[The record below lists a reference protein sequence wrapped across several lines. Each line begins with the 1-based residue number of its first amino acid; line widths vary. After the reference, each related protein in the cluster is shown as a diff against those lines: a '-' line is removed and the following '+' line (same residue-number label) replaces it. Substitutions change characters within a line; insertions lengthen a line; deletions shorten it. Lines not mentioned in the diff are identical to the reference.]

1 MKQGYPLLNLKKL
14 ATQYSGMGEINFFTR
29 VVPYFI
35 LLAGIAGIVLIL
47 IYFAGDHDTW
57 NIFNLNMFIPVV
69 ASGVG
74 LFIIRHHQTIRAI
87 REILNDH
94 YREYARKRLYRI
106 CRIRSRIL
114 SIGSGRYDQSGE
126 CGMLLCT

>member
-1 MKQGYPLLNLKKL
+1 M
-14 ATQYSGMGEINFFTR
+14 
-29 VVPYFI
+29 PYFI

-87 REILNDH
+87 REILNDTTESM
-94 YREYARKRLYRI
+94 RESGYT
-106 CRIRSRIL
+106 
-114 SIGSGRYDQSGE
+114 GSAGYGA
-126 CGMLLCT
+126 GFYLLAAGVVISLVSAVCFFALDK

>member
-1 MKQGYPLLNLKKL
+1 MNLKSWQHNIAVWRNQL
-14 ATQYSGMGEINFFTR
+14 FTR

-35 LLAGIAGIVLIL
+35 LLGGIAGIVLIL

-87 REILNDH
+87 REILNDTTESMH
-94 YREYARKRLYRI
+94 ESGYT
-106 CRIRSRIL
+106 
-114 SIGSGRYDQSGE
+114 GSAGYGA
-126 CGMLLCT
+126 GFYLLAAGVMISLVSAVCFFALDK

>member
-1 MKQGYPLLNLKKL
+1 MNLKKL

-69 ASGVG
+69 ASGY
-74 LFIIRHHQTIRAI
+74 T
-87 REILNDH
+87 
-94 YREYARKRLYRI
+94 
-106 CRIRSRIL
+106 
-114 SIGSGRYDQSGE
+114 GSAGYGA
-126 CGMLLCT
+126 GFYLLAAGVMISLVSAVCFFALDK